1 MQNSN
6 FKFNAAPGTSPKSAF
21 RPSTKQNK
29 PINNLAVS
37 FDFAKKPLTQNKSNL
52 TFNANQKNLN
62 KSTIFDSKSKQ
73 ENAKLT
79 PLVKNN

>member
-6 FKFNAAPGTSPKSAF
+6 FKFNAGPTTSPKSAF

-29 PINNLAVS
+29 PANTLAVS
-37 FDFAKKPLTQNKSNL
+37 FDFGKKPLTQNKSNL

-62 KSTIFDSKSKQ
+62 KSTIFDSKSKK
-73 ENAKLT
+73 ENARLT
-79 PLVKNN
+79 PQVKNN